1 MSSADTTYQELW
13 ITRCQ
18 IPSPQYSGEVDTDL
32 GYRYHAEVSTNDRL
46 NLEDMSVDYH
56 SSSDNH
62 SPYFSPTVS
71 YQASN
76 STGHQNLNSNMK
88 PVPRLDT
95 GIVDDMGHRHNSLSA
110 STTSWSPSPSSMSI
124 DTEVLYLRSQQY
136 ESPQSSTRFESSFI
150 NGFPCHCG
158 TGPDDNDGRHLS
170 EPDAFYLD
178 NMIHSDPNALT
189 CTTVSPQILGLSFE
203 QELTPLNFFNDPV
216 LIPQGK
222 TQVATERV
230 LAASR
235 RRRGQLKPGGK
246 LLHCHM
252 CEATFTAKHNLT
264 SKKPISQVFMI
275 PQSIISQITLIH
287 TGERGRIPVS
297 ATAHLAPNTYSKD
310 IKRRAG
316 YLRKTRIFY
325 G

>member
-1 MSSADTTYQELW
+1 MD
-13 ITRCQ
+13 C
-18 IPSPQYSGEVDTDL
+18 
-32 GYRYHAEVSTNDRL
+32 
-46 NLEDMSVDYH
+46 H

-76 STGHQNLNSNMK
+76 STGHQYLNSNVK

-110 STTSWSPSPSSMSI
+110 STTSWSPSPSNMSI

-136 ESPQSSTRFESSFI
+136 ESPQSSTQFESSFI

-189 CTTVSPQILGLSFE
+189 RTTVSPQILGLSFE

>member
-18 IPSPQYSGEVDTDL
+18 IPSPQYSGEVDTDP
-32 GYRYHAEVSTNDRL
+32 GYRYHAEVSTHVNDGSS
-46 NLEDMSVDYH
+46 LEDMSVDFH

-76 STGHQNLNSNMK
+76 STGHQYLNSNMK
-88 PVPRLDT
+88 PVPRLDI
-95 GIVDDMGHRHNSLSA
+95 GIVDDMGHRYNSLSA

-124 DTEVLYLRSQQY
+124 DTEALYLRSQQY
-136 ESPQSSTRFESSFI
+136 GSPQSSTRSESSFI

-170 EPDAFYLD
+170 GSDALYLD
-178 NMIHSDPNALT
+178 AMVHSDPNALT

-235 RRRGQLKPGGK
+235 RRRGQLKPGAK

-252 CEATFTAKHNLT
+252 CQATFTAKHNLT
-264 SKKPISQVFMI
+264 
-275 PQSIISQITLIH
+275 
-287 TGERGRIPVS
+287 
-297 ATAHLAPNTYSKD
+297 TAHLAPNTYSKD

-316 YLRKTRIFY
+316 YLCKTRIFY